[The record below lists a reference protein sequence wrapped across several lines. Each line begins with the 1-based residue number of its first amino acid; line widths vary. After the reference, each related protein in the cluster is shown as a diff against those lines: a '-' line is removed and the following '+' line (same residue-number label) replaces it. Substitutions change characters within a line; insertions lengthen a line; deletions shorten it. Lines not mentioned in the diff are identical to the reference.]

1 MIFDDVSKLNI
12 NGFMTTPASGGVP
25 PLVLTDVQDAWITG
39 ASAPTN
45 SSSLA
50 RIDGRDTRSI
60 LFTGCDA
67 RAAEQLAVISSVVR
81 AAAVRG
87 EFNVARE

>member
-1 MIFDDVSKLNI
+1 
-12 NGFMTTPASGGVP
+12 
-25 PLVLTDVQDAWITG
+25 
-39 ASAPTN
+39 
-45 SSSLA
+45 
-50 RIDGRDTRSI
+50 